1 MFPMIQLSAY
11 PRHVC
16 PLTLLF
22 DLADLT
28 HGLAED
34 GAFVRFDVEAVDVA
48 EVGGD
53 QLCQLLDVLALLL
66 TALPLASEER

>member
-1 MFPMIQLSAY
+1 MCVPDMTY
-11 PRHVC
+11 TPRVC

-34 GAFVRFDVEAVDVA
+34 GALVRFNIEAVDVA

-53 QLCQLLDVLALLL
+53 QLRQLLDVLALLL
-66 TALPLASEER
+66 TPLPLAPAIGR